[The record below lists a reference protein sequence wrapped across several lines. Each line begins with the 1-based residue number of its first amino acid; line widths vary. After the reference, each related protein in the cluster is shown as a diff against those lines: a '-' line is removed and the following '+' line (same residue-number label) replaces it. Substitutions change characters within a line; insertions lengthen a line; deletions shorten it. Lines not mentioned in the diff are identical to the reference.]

1 MFRWDTKKIVAYLS
15 TIPEIERVEN
25 NGPGG
30 DVDTDNLYCKVRGSD
45 EGIFV
50 CGFSTDDAFMDIP
63 LDERSDV
70 DVEMIEITD
79 NSGQGLQSDDFAV
92 AKAYIEVRQHFV
104 GGGATVVPY
113 LKDYF

>member
-1 MFRWDTKKIVAYLS
+1 MFRWNTKRIVAYLS
-15 TIPEIERVEN
+15 TIPEIEKVDVQD
-25 NGPGG
+25 PGG
-30 DVDTDNLYCKVRGSD
+30 DVDTENLYCKVRGLD

-50 CGFSTDDAFMDIP
+50 CGFTPDVYDIDDP
-63 LDERSDV
+63 SDCE
-70 DVEMIEITD
+70 VELIEITD
-79 NSGQGLQSDDFAV
+79 QSGHGLQSDDFAV